1 MGLFNYPVLMAA
13 DILIMSADVVPV
25 GRDQVQHVEYARDI
39 AERFNHAYGGA
50 LRADRSPSTSPRTT
64 ATRTRCRAST
74 GAR

>member
-13 DILIMSADVVPV
+13 DILMMSADVVPV

-39 AERFNHAYGGA
+39 AERFNQAYGERFA
-50 LRADRSPSTSPRTT
+50 LTAPRARDLRRPR
-64 ATRTRCRAST
+64 REHDGRAST